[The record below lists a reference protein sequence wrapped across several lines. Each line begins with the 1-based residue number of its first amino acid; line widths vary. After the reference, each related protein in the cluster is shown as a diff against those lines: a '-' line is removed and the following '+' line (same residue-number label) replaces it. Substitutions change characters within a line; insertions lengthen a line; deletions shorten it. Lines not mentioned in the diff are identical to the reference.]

1 MLQDLGTPIKKYPIA
16 FADWGEKSISWR
28 IRIHGI
34 YLFMLIYFSIFTNPE
49 VSQLQENAPNLA
61 SFLIY
66 SLHSRFGHNQ
76 A

>member
-28 IRIHGI
+28 IQIHGI
-34 YLFMLIYFSIFTNPE
+34 YLFMLIYFFIFRNLGG
-49 VSQLQENAPNLA
+49 SQLQENAPDLA

-66 SLHSRFGHNQ
+66 SLHPRFGHNQ